1 MIITYS
7 IFLDARDSARQP
19 AYINLF
25 PKNMFDIFYYKPRN
39 TAFLETL
46 ENIVDRPQQYIP
58 IYKNFFDLNETN
70 YNKIILNQKY
80 HIVNGRKIVDSAV
93 DAVELGWSQTENDAF
108 IFGQLGTS
116 TPDALVREKIVFIKF
131 SPVLDPIKFMI
142 GKYDLADPRV
152 RTLPSINSTEQEC
165 LGKVLDTNNS
175 SYIDGFFTYLTSQ
188 LLHNHGFIHGI
199 DYYGSYMGIQKKY
212 KMNVVEDL
220 EYLQKSKFFRKN
232 IGVLFDVENIELDEY
247 DNTRNCKSRLVIGD
261 LEDDLSIDDLNI
273 EGGSISAEPT
283 AAVPVSARSRDN
295 NPTTTQAESIYEKSE
310 NDDSSYTDSSL
321 NYTSDGDNNS
331 CNDSL
336 SDFSEDENTN
346 SAAEKSSS
354 VDGEH
359 DSSSDSGDDGS
370 SYTTITDSSDETDII
385 TATIYDFPV
394 HLICL
399 EKCEDTLDKL
409 MEENGL
415 SQNEWKSALMQVI
428 MSLIVLQKSF
438 HLTHNDLHTNNI
450 MYIKTPAKYIY
461 YKIENQ
467 YFRVP
472 THGRIFKI
480 IDFGRAIYT
489 FRGRVFCSDSFDFG
503 GDAAGQYNFPPYL
516 DDKKPTIEP
525 NYSFDLCRL
534 GCSMYDIFI
543 DDENPETCDLLP
555 VQNLIYEWCCDD
567 NGKNVLYKSS
577 GEERYP
583 DFKLY
588 KMIARTVHKHTPLS
602 QLSRPIFRDYLWK
615 DGTSSLDVMKKG
627 LFVDIDSIPCY
638 A

>member
-25 PKNMFDIFYYKPRN
+25 PKNMFDIFYYKPPRN
-39 TAFLETL
+39 NLFLETL

-152 RTLPSINSTEQEC
+152 RTLPSINSTEEDC

-247 DNTRNCKSRLVIGD
+247 DNSRNCKSRLVISD
-261 LEDDLSIDDLNI
+261 FEDDLSIDDLNI
-273 EGGSISAEPT
+273 EGGTAPAAAAATEP
-283 AAVPVSARSRDN
+283 N
-295 NPTTTQAESIYEKSE
+295 AESIYEKTE

-321 NYTSDGDNNS
+321 NYTSD
-331 CNDSL
+331 NDDDASLSFESL
-336 SDFSEDENTN
+336 SDFSEDDDDDESKT
-346 SAAEKSSS
+346 AAKKSSS
-354 VDGEH
+354 V
-359 DSSSDSGDDGS
+359 SGAAADDES
-370 SYTTITDSSDETDII
+370 SYTTITDSTTDDVDII

-543 DDENPETCDLLP
+543 DDENPETDDLLP

>member
-1 MIITYS
+1 
-7 IFLDARDSARQP
+7 
-19 AYINLF
+19 
-25 PKNMFDIFYYKPRN
+25 MFDIFYYKPPRN
-39 TAFLETL
+39 NLFLETL

-152 RTLPSINSTEQEC
+152 RTLPSINSTEEDC

-247 DNTRNCKSRLVIGD
+247 DNSRNCKSRLVISD
-261 LEDDLSIDDLNI
+261 FEDDLSIDDLNI
-273 EGGSISAEPT
+273 EGGTAPAAAAATEP
-283 AAVPVSARSRDN
+283 N
-295 NPTTTQAESIYEKSE
+295 AESIYEKTE

-321 NYTSDGDNNS
+321 NYTSD
-331 CNDSL
+331 NDDDASLSFESL
-336 SDFSEDENTN
+336 SDFSEDDDDDESKT
-346 SAAEKSSS
+346 AAKKSSS
-354 VDGEH
+354 V
-359 DSSSDSGDDGS
+359 SGAAADDES
-370 SYTTITDSSDETDII
+370 SYTTITDSTTDDVDII

-543 DDENPETCDLLP
+543 DDENPETDDLLP